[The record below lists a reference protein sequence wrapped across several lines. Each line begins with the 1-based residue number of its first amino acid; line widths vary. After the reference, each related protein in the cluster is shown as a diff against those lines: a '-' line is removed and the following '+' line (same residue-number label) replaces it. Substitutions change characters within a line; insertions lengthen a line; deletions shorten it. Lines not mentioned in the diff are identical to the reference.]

1 MIDPDEICATCRFW
15 FRSAPA
21 VSTQALA
28 FGHGPIDQG
37 TCQAAPPTFIGMTT
51 NAAFPMTHET
61 RSCSWWAA
69 IHSDE
74 PDDGSMNITTL
85 AADINR
91 LKHEIARLEACMR
104 ASRKS
109 EGQLIQIGND
119 ARISRDMVASL
130 EWRRPT
136 YANSAGTATLLI
148 TLKDGRVFKVE
159 HRPNGWG
166 GADAYAIERE
176 LIDAD

>member
-1 MIDPDEICATCRFW
+1 
-15 FRSAPA
+15 
-21 VSTQALA
+21 
-28 FGHGPIDQG
+28 
-37 TCQAAPPTFIGMTT
+37 
-51 NAAFPMTHET
+51 
-61 RSCSWWAA
+61 
-69 IHSDE
+69 
-74 PDDGSMNITTL
+74 MNITTL